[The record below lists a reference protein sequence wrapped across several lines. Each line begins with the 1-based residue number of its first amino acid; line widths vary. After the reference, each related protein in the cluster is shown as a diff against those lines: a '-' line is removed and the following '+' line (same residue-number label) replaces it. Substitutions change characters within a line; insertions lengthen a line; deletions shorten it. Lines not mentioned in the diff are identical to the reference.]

1 MLREINTYQNGSTKA
16 VYKKTPKKKPP
27 KTTARPTIG
36 TWSVLVRIIYLIF
49 GVALGAS
56 ACYFWLYI
64 NYVEPRMPAP
74 DAGRLGYILMQVR
87 PAWYA
92 WSAGILITLITSC
105 TILGRYLLYRKAY
118 EYAWAKTQT
127 RTRDKLSTLTAQLE
141 VSTTI
146 SKLCQDKLA
155 NALQDISFLRAWK
168 TSVLRATREPLDRE
182 EKTHN
187 ILLLK

>member
-1 MLREINTYQNGSTKA
+1 MLPMLREINTYQNGSTKA

-74 DAGRLGYILMQVR
+74 DAGRLGYI
-87 PAWYA
+87 
-92 WSAGILITLITSC
+92 
-105 TILGRYLLYRKAY
+105 
-118 EYAWAKTQT
+118 
-127 RTRDKLSTLTAQLE
+127 
-141 VSTTI
+141 
-146 SKLCQDKLA
+146 
-155 NALQDISFLRAWK
+155 
-168 TSVLRATREPLDRE
+168 
-182 EKTHN
+182 
-187 ILLLK
+187 